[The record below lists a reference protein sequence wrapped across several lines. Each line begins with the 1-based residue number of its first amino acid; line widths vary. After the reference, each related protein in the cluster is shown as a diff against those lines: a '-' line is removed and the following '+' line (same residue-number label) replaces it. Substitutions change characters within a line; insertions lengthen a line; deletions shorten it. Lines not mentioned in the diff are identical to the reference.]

1 MNAQE
6 FATTVRKVVM
16 DAAVNDTVSSL
27 EQPPGRR
34 PASEL
39 VALSSWY
46 LALGPTDQDMVRRA
60 LATVSYAAVFGL
72 FAVLDGVRRID
83 EAQPAGELELW
94 YERLGGRQLLSGG
107 LHDLL
112 NSES

>member
-16 DAAVNDTVSSL
+16 DAAVKDTVNSF

-39 VALSSWY
+39 VALSRWY
-46 LALGPTDQDMVRRA
+46 LALGPNDRDMVRRA
-60 LATVSYAAVFGL
+60 LGAVSYAAVFGL

-83 EAQPAGELELW
+83 DAQPPGELQLW
-94 YERLGGRQLLSGG
+94 YERPGARHLLSGG

-112 NSES
+112 DSES